1 MIQLQ
6 NNSILHNPCKYG
18 YAINK
23 RNADIIDLGVPK
35 NCPVLLCGY
44 DLALNANMQTRP
56 IVLFGSTSIFWEKK
70 NWGGEH
76 KLHAC
81 LPDCLP
87 STCPTNS

>member
-6 NNSILHNPCKYG
+6 NYSILLHNLCKCG

-23 RNADIIDLGVPK
+23 RSAIIIDLSAPK
-35 NCPVLLCGY
+35 NFPVLLCGY
-44 DLALNANMQTRP
+44 DLALNANMQTS

-76 KLHAC
+76 ELHAC